1 MHDTY
6 FNLISNSIDI
16 SKIQNRDD
24 KPRSYEDQDF
34 QWPENQNQ
42 EDSVNGEYRKA
53 NIEIGK
59 EFRENTML
67 RNNTEHK

>member
-34 QWPENQNQ
+34 Q
-42 EDSVNGEYRKA
+42 
-53 NIEIGK
+53 
-59 EFRENTML
+59 
-67 RNNTEHK
+67 